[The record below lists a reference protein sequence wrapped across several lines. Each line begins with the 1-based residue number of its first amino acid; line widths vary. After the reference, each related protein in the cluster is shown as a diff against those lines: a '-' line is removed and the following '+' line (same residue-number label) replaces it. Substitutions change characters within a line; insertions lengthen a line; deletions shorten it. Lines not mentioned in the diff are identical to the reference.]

1 MRYCSSKLILI
12 TLKIY
17 MNFESFKNAFFNIL
31 SLNGSTKELLHEEN
45 EETLKGLV
53 SRLSEKPLDGFAT
66 ML

>member
-1 MRYCSSKLILI
+1 
-12 TLKIY
+12 